1 MHRRIR
7 LLSSAFIVAS
17 VFAVATAVV
26 LVSHPASAVET
37 VEELQQQL
45 AQARRG
51 NADAQF
57 QVGRAFETG
66 TLLERDAQQAV
77 NWYLEAA
84 KRGQADAQFR
94 LGKLF
99 HSGAPGVSRQLDSAV
114 KLYRAA
120 ARRGHPEAQ
129 NWLGYAYQHG
139 HGVPVD
145 YGLALSW
152 YQNAADQ
159 GLAEAQTNL
168 GLMYLTGQGVEQD
181 QATAARWFERAAVQ
195 GNAVAKNNLA
205 GLYETGWGVER
216 DEEQAHTLYR
226 DAALTGNELALDNLR
241 RLGLEVPAEGE
252 RLARLARLER
262 EDWRVGG
269 NTTAASEEI
278 FEEGDV
284 LTRDDQA
291 WAELFNEET
300 PEPLT
305 RDNERN
311 SFGFNWFGGNQRSDR
326 STTRRNNRPAVQR
339 PAIENLR

>member
-7 LLSSAFIVAS
+7 LLSSALVVAG
-17 VFAVATAVV
+17 VCAVATAVV
-26 LVSHPASAVET
+26 LVSRPASAVET
-37 VEELQQQL
+37 VEELQHQL

-57 QVGRAFETG
+57 RVGLAFETG

-84 KRGQADAQFR
+84 KRGQADAQFH

-99 HSGAPGVSRQLDSAV
+99 HSGAPGVPRQLESAV
-114 KLYRAA
+114 TLYRAA
-120 ARRGHPEAQ
+120 AKRGHAEAQ
-129 NWLGYAYQHG
+129 NWLGYAHQHG

-152 YQNAADQ
+152 YENAAEQ

-168 GLMYLTGQGVEQD
+168 GLLYLTGQGVEQD

-195 GNAVAKNNLA
+195 GNAVAMNNLA

-226 DAALTGNELALDNLR
+226 DAALTGNELALENLR
-241 RLGLEVPAEGE
+241 RLGLEVPTEGE

-262 EDWRVGG
+262 EDGRVGG
-269 NTTAASEEI
+269 GTTAASEEV
-278 FEEGDV
+278 FEEDAV

-311 SFGFNWFGGNQRSDR
+311 SFGFNWFGSQRSDR
-326 STTRRNNRPAVQR
+326 GTTRRSNRPAVRR
-339 PAIENLR
+339 PPIENLR